1 MVHNVFRLTIEGM
14 GPMAARQQGPLR
26 PRLTHSGAVNG
37 QRVLLMGIVLMLIA
51 VAAVSG
57 IVFALTTGQPT
68 VALIIGLISGAFFS
82 RVGC

>member
-1 MVHNVFRLTIEGM
+1 MASMVTRQHRPTTRL
-14 GPMAARQQGPLR
+14 P
-26 PRLTHSGAVNG
+26 SSAVNG
-37 QRVLLMGIVLMLIA
+37 HRVMLLGIVLVLIA

-57 IVFALTTGQPT
+57 IVFALSTGQPT